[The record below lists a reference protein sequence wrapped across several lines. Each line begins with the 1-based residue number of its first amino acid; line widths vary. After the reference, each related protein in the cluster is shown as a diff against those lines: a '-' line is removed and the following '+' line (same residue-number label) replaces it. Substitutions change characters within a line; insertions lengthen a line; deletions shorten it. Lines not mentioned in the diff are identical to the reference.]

1 MLYFLFPCF
10 PPVRG
15 KKRPCHC
22 GAEAGGFSM
31 VAQAELQNYF
41 FVSAISNS
49 GKSPERSRN
58 GSFRNVTENL
68 QKMVRRRISAF
79 SGSSDPPRYR
89 GKCAKNAFTERLQFI
104 WLKKNFRNFTERG
117 TTCFSLKR
125 ASKNAP
131 KTQKTA
137 AHWAAVRFTIIL
149 YFYII
154 VNLFGRLN
162 ATGSCKNTGTT
173 FRGPRGHR

>member
-15 KKRPCHC
+15 KKRPCPY

-31 VAQAELQNYF
+31 VAQAELQNHF

-58 GSFRNVTENL
+58 GSFRNVTANL
-68 QKMVRRRISAF
+68 RKLTFRRISAF
-79 SGSSDPPRYR
+79 SGLSAPPRC
-89 GKCAKNAFTERLQFI
+89 GEKCAKTAFTDRLQFI
-104 WLKKNFRNFTERG
+104 WLKKDFRNFTERG

-137 AHWAAVRFTIIL
+137 AHWAAVWFTIIL
-149 YFYII
+149 LFYII
-154 VNLFGRLN
+154 VNLFNRLN

>member
-1 MLYFLFPCF
+1 MLYFLFPRF
-10 PPVRG
+10 PSICG
-15 KKRPCHC
+15 KKRPCPC

-31 VAQAELQNYF
+31 AAQAELQNYF
-41 FVSAISNS
+41 LISAISNG

-58 GSFRNVTENL
+58 GSFCNVTANL
-68 QKMVRRRISAF
+68 QKLMFRRISVF
-79 SGSSDPPRYR
+79 SGSSASPRCGEKY
-89 GKCAKNAFTERLQFI
+89 AKNAFTDRLQFI
-104 WLKKNFRNFTERG
+104 RLKKDFRNFTERG

-137 AHWAAVRFTIIL
+137 APWAAVRFTIIL

-154 VNLFGRLN
+154 VNLLGRLN

>member
-10 PPVRG
+10 PSICG
-15 KKRPCHC
+15 KKRPCPY
-22 GAEAGGFSM
+22 GAETGSFSM
-31 VAQAELQNYF
+31 AAQAELQNYF
-41 FVSAISNS
+41 LISAISNS
-49 GKSPERSRN
+49 GKSSERSRN
-58 GSFRNVTENL
+58 GSFRNVTANL
-68 QKMVRRRISAF
+68 QKMVRRSISAF

-89 GKCAKNAFTERLQFI
+89 GKCVKNAFTDRLQFI
-104 WLKKNFRNFTERG
+104 RLKKNFRNFTERG

-137 AHWAAVRFTIIL
+137 APWAAVWFTIIL
-149 YFYII
+149 HFYII